1 MLTGLRRSG
10 DADDLAW
17 STLEDQKIADADVMA
32 WDGNGVRRH
41 TTLDDADILT
51 DTIADAGGTTLFIQ
65 NDLFMIAVM
74 VMMRVEGMEDTVGG
88 FLDAVAERVVVAFV
102 IVVTHI

>member
-1 MLTGLRRSG
+1 MR
-10 DADDLAW
+10 
-17 STLEDQKIADADVMA
+17 
-32 WDGNGVRRH
+32 
-41 TTLDDADILT
+41 
-51 DTIADAGGTTLFIQ
+51 GGTTLFIQ

-74 VMMRVEGMEDTVGG
+74 VMMGVEGMEDTVGG